1 MISIIDK
8 VLKLKEDHSLS
19 KHEQL
24 VQSVLWAI
32 EDGTLPIG
40 AKLPSINKMVLEVGY
55 ARKTIVRAY
64 EELKD
69 RGLIESVKLKGYYVV
84 GQDTNIKIRVA
95 LLLFAF
101 QSFQE
106 DFYNTFRSSLD
117 DNYQIDVFFHHDNI
131 SLFETITSNI
141 IGKYGM
147 YVIAPIQNKAVSPI
161 LRRIPPDRLLL
172 VDRYLFLGPS
182 YSFIC
187 QEFEEATYSC
197 LIELLPEIN
206 KYGKMV
212 LFFDNEN
219 DYSPIGIKKAFNRF
233 LSDHKI
239 DGTIMNQY
247 VPGKL
252 NTDTL
257 YFIKDDSML
266 WYFLKECVEKKYELG
281 KDLGI
286 LSFDD
291 NVSKQ
296 IVFGGITTISTNFNE
311 MAKIAANFVKT
322 AKKIQ
327 RILPLQLFRRNSV

>member
-1 MISIIDK
+1 MTPIVDK

-24 VQSVLWAI
+24 VQGVLWGI

-40 AKLPSINKMVLEVGY
+40 EKLPSINMMVREIGY
-55 ARKTIVRAY
+55 ARKTIVKAY

-106 DFYNTFRSSLD
+106 DFYNTFRNSLD

-147 YVIAPIQNKAVSPI
+147 YVIAPIQGKTVPHI
-161 LRRIPPDRLLL
+161 LKRIPADRLLL
-172 VDRYLFLGPS
+172 VDRYLYLGQS
-182 YSFIC
+182 YSFVC

-197 LIELLPEIN
+197 LLELLPDISTYE
-206 KYGKMV
+206 KMV
-212 LFFDNEN
+212 LFFDNEH
-219 DYSPIGIKKAFNRF
+219 DYSPVGIKKAFHRF
-233 LSDHKI
+233 LSEYEI
-239 DGTIMNQY
+239 EGTTMNRY
-247 VPGKL
+247 VHGTLKK
-252 NTDTL
+252 NTL

-266 WYFLKECVEKKYELG
+266 WYFLKECVEKNYELG

-311 MAKIAANFVKT
+311 MAKIAANFVKNK
-322 AKKIQ
+322 KKIQ
-327 RILPLQLFRRNSV
+327 TILPLQLFRRNSV